1 MSLICTSQMNIT
13 NTRSTKF
20 KVKAKIKL
28 LISCKLLRT
37 YFFLEKNKLKILNK
51 NQYRSFLLCGCDSEF
66 NHVTMCLQCVRELP
80 WLFHDPGGKANSRVP
95 FQGSTG
101 GQVGWNNI
109 PPQVPANALSDTSNT
124 SISPIGDYMTRL
136 VL

>member
-37 YFFLEKNKLKILNK
+37 YFFLEKNKQTK
-51 NQYRSFLLCGCDSEF
+51 NFKQKSVQIFPSL
-66 NHVTMCLQCVRELP
+66 
-80 WLFHDPGGKANSRVP
+80 WL
-95 FQGSTG
+95 
-101 GQVGWNNI
+101 
-109 PPQVPANALSDTSNT
+109 
-124 SISPIGDYMTRL
+124 
-136 VL
+136 